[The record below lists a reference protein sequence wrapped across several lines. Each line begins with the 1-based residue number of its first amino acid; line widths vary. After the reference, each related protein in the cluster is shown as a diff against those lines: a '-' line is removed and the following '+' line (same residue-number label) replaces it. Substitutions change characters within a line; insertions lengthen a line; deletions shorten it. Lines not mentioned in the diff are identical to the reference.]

1 MQGNFEI
8 ESSAYPIGYLR
19 IGDGYK
25 VCDMRN
31 LTPLHSQ
38 PIPLQECVRIS
49 NECNSLIRNH
59 SLPNEWLS
67 EEVARWVAEEV
78 AALED

>member
-1 MQGNFEI
+1 MNGHFEI

-49 NECNSLIRNH
+49 NECNFMIRNGLL
-59 SLPNEWLS
+59 SNEWLAP
-67 EEVARWVAEEV
+67 EVAAWVAEEV
-78 AALED
+78 AALEV